1 LSGIAT
7 QHISG
12 PGDHVVLHLPVHI
25 RNPQTGDPC
34 KKNILKKDKLILV
47 VLKIV
52 VYLYSI
58 MRRYKDQKLFSK
70 KNKNN

>member
-1 LSGIAT
+1 MPDNIF
-7 QHISG
+7 
-12 PGDHVVLHLPVHI
+12 
-25 RNPQTGDPC
+25 GDPVIMSYYIC
-34 KKNILKKDKLILV
+34 QYTFGIHRQVNPRKKKYFKKDKLILV

-58 MRRYKDQKLFSK
+58 MRIYIDQKLFSK

>member
-1 LSGIAT
+1 MYPKYLMYPDHPDIVWQPYYICQYIFGIHR
-7 QHISG
+7 Q
-12 PGDHVVLHLPVHI
+12 V
-25 RNPQTGDPC
+25 DPR
-34 KKNILKKDKLILV
+34 KKKYFKKDKLILV

-70 KNKNN
+70 KK

>member
-1 LSGIAT
+1 LAT
-7 QHISG
+7 
-12 PGDHVVLHLPVHI
+12 VLHCQYIFRIHRQGIPV
-25 RNPQTGDPC
+25 
-34 KKNILKKDKLILV
+34 KKKYFKKDKLILV

>member
-1 LSGIAT
+1 VSYYICQNIFGIHR
-7 QHISG
+7 QGIL
-12 PGDHVVLHLPVHI
+12 V
-25 RNPQTGDPC
+25 
-34 KKNILKKDKLILV
+34 KKKYFKKDKLILV

>member
-1 LSGIAT
+1 LATAT

-12 PGDHVVLHLPVHI
+12 PGRHPVLHLPEHI
-25 RNPQTGDPC
+25 WNPQTGDPR
-34 KKNILKKDKLILV
+34 KKKYFKKDKLILV